1 MRLWKFFLLCS
12 ITFNVNSAELSPAER
27 MLNAMGIDQVLT
39 QAKEAQAK
47 SAQEQVAMI
56 MRQLNGTL
64 SKLPKEKINE
74 IEELFKNM
82 MVEITN
88 SWSTEEA
95 VKIYSQTW
103 ADNYTDKEILAVV
116 EKYEQPE
123 SQQELQ
129 MVLQASAKLNEYI
142 LGSYNKAT
150 EVEMAAFIPKMQA
163 IVKDALSQKTSNK
176 PIKQD

>member
-27 MLNAMGIDQVLT
+27 MLNAMGIDQVLS

-47 SAQEQVAMI
+47 SAQEQVTMV
-56 MRQLNGTL
+56 MRQLSGTL
-64 SKLPKEKINE
+64 AKVPEEKVKE
-74 IEELFKNM
+74 IEVLFQAM

-88 SWSTEEA
+88 SWTTEEA
-95 VKIYSQTW
+95 VKVYSQTW
-103 ADNYTDKEILAVV
+103 ADNYTNKEILAVV

-129 MVLQASAKLNEYI
+129 MVLQASSNLNEYI
-142 LGSYNKAT
+142 LGSYNKST
-150 EVEMAAFIPKMQA
+150 EVALAKTLPKVQS
-163 IVKDALSQKTSNK
+163 IIKDALKK
-176 PIKQD
+176 